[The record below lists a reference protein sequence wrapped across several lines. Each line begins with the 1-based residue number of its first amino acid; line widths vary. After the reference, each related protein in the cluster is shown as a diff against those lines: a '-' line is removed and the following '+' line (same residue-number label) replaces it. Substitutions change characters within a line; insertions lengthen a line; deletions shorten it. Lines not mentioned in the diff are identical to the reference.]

1 MGQVH
6 KYSCLQ
12 EDKNEKKWHYVQ
24 RLSKIQSAQYERTK
38 KKNKCYKNVDKG
50 DEGRSHERRTGKE

>member
-12 EDKNEKKWHYVQ
+12 EDKNEKMKNYVK
-24 RLSKIQSAQYERTK
+24 RLSKIQIAQYEITK
-38 KKNKCYKNVDKG
+38 EK
-50 DEGRSHERRTGKE
+50 